1 MRTLESLAVSGRGAG
16 HLTGLPFSLSAHAA
30 VAALVV
36 LLPLLSP
43 PDLPGAPDPPT
54 ICTFGLPPGPRPP
67 IEVKPVDQRKV
78 RLVKADRGGSR
89 GGGPVTLVP
98 LDPPD
103 GLPQAGDDPG
113 RPLGRLQVGGGDC
126 PDCDSG
132 DPNLPPGVGLPVTDP
147 GPPSVVQAGRDVTP
161 PRKLRNVPPVYP
173 ELAQRSGVEGQVVI
187 ACTIDPQGRVAEA
200 RVLSGHP
207 LFDAPAL
214 EAVRQWV
221 YTPTLVGG
229 VPVSVLMTVTVT
241 FHFKR

>member
-1 MRTLESLAVSGRGAG
+1 MRTLESLAVSRRGARS
-16 HLTGLPFSLSAHAA
+16 LSGLPCSLTLHAA
-30 VAALVV
+30 AAAAVV

-43 PDLPGAPDPPT
+43 PELPAAPDPLPKGTFWTPPT
-54 ICTFGLPPGPRPP
+54 PPPVVRVAQPGRRRPL
-67 IEVKPVDQRKV
+67 
-78 RLVKADRGGSR
+78 RLAQDRGR
-89 GGGPVTLVP
+89 AGGGGRANVAPTFIPV
-98 LDPPD
+98 

-113 RPLGRLQVGGGDC
+113 ELPGRMQLGGDDC
-126 PDCDSG
+126 PDCGPG
-132 DPNLPPGVGLPVTDP
+132 DPSLPPGPGLPVGDP
-147 GPPSVVQAGRDVTP
+147 GPPTVVVSGRDVTP

-173 ELAQRSGVEGQVVI
+173 DLAQRSGVEGQVVI
-187 ACTIDPQGRVAEA
+187 ACTIDPQGRIAQA